1 MKEKSVEETLN
12 SIERSR
18 KIVQDILTY
27 GVTEQCI
34 ARIIQGLALNS
45 ENVEFSK
52 SINILTKNKIN
63 SLQSLKSDKNKDTD
77 ATTEIVDNTTKKIIV

>member
-18 KIVQDILTY
+18 KIVQDILSY

-45 ENVEFSK
+45 EDTDFSK
-52 SINILTKNKIN
+52 SVIILTKNKIN
-63 SLQSLKSDKNKDTD
+63 SLQSLKSNKNNDTD
-77 ATTEIVDNTTKKIIV
+77 ATKEIVDNTTKKIIV

>member
-45 ENVEFSK
+45 EDVEFSK

>member
-18 KIVQDILTY
+18 KIVQDILSY

-45 ENVEFSK
+45 EDTEFSK
-52 SINILTKNKIN
+52 SVIILTKNKIN
-63 SLQSLKSDKNKDTD
+63 SLQSLKSNKNNDTD
-77 ATTEIVDNTTKKIIV
+77 ATKEIVDNTTKKIIV

>member
-18 KIVQDILTY
+18 KIVQDILSY

-45 ENVEFSK
+45 EDAEFSK
-52 SINILTKNKIN
+52 SVIILTKNKIN
-63 SLQSLKSDKNKDTD
+63 SLQSLKSNKNNDTD
-77 ATTEIVDNTTKKIIV
+77 ATKEIVDNTTKKIIV